1 MGIGCGGK
9 RLLCAVCH
17 VGVRRCAFAHKGQTY
32 LAYGLSEVV
41 THPRFQNRGIASGVI
56 REAARFIIAR
66 QPDLSLFTCAPE
78 KVSFYTRGGWTADAG
93 ARLVGGTKRA
103 PFRSDSLHLTTML
116 MLISEK
122 AKRHAADFEN
132 TDIVLELGENQLW

>member
-1 MGIGCGGK
+1 MSCSRAAK
-9 RLLCAVCH
+9 PSATW
-17 VGVRRCAFAHKGQTY
+17 AFGA
-32 LAYGLSEVV
+32 
-41 THPRFQNRGIASGVI
+41 
-56 REAARFIIAR
+56 
-66 QPDLSLFTCAPE
+66 APE
-78 KVSFYTRGGWTADAG
+78 KVSFYTRGGWTAAAG
-93 ARLVGGTKRA
+93 ACLVGGTKRV

>member
-1 MGIGCGGK
+1 M
-9 RLLCAVCH
+9 
-17 VGVRRCAFAHKGQTY
+17 Y

-78 KVSFYTRGGWTADAG
+78 KVSFYTRGGWTAAAG
-93 ARLVGGTKRA
+93 ACLVGGTKRA

-116 MLISEK
+116 MLISDK